1 MGKNLSNQLFE
12 DANRRVI
19 SKDDLLR
26 ACLRTMSEDQLY
38 EMAIECGFIITE
50 EPIEKIDMIS
60 SPQERIID
68 AVLARHGD

>member
-1 MGKNLSNQLFE
+1 MQSSLARQLFE
-12 DANRRVI
+12 DADRQIIN
-19 SKDDLLR
+19 KNDLLK
-26 ACLRTMSEDQLY
+26 ACLRNMSEDQLY